1 MFASQ
6 ILNGPVIMIR
16 LKANVTMPDMHISDD
31 ALDFG
36 DVKCG
41 ECRVVI
47 VQLHNYQHVKCDWN
61 SLPSDKDKKQV
72 HLYLIIRCPQYNGFG
87 YSTGHVLASKMANF

>member
-1 MFASQ
+1 M
-6 ILNGPVIMIR
+6 IMIR

-72 HLYLIIRCPQYNGFG
+72 LLLSHYVAPYYNNCWHFNISVQVILLAFG
-87 YSTGHVLASKMANF
+87 IYT

>member
-1 MFASQ
+1 MKKKIQTVVCCCCDWHFKGSITCTLISLQ

-47 VQLHNYQHVKCDWN
+47 VQLHNHQHVKCDWN
-61 SLPSDKDKKQV
+61 SQPSDKDKKQV
-72 HLYLIIRCPQYNGFG
+72 RI
-87 YSTGHVLASKMANF
+87 V

>member
-1 MFASQ
+1 M
-6 ILNGPVIMIR
+6 IMIR

-36 DVKCG
+36 EVKCG

-61 SLPSDKDKKQV
+61 SLPSDKDRKAV
-72 HLYLIIRCPQYNGFG
+72 IIFYIYKISLPNL
-87 YSTGHVLASKMANF
+87 T

>member
-1 MFASQ
+1 M
-6 ILNGPVIMIR
+6 IMIR

-72 HLYLIIRCPQYNGFG
+72 LLLSHYVAPYHNNCWHFNISVQDIL
-87 YSTGHVLASKMANF
+87 LAT